1 MPKSYPSDMTDQEW
15 EIIRSLI
22 PAAKRGGR
30 HRSVNIR
37 KVVDAIFYVTRGG
50 IQWAMLPKDF
60 PPMSTVYWYFAQWKR
75 DGTIEKIHDKLRKI
89 VRITE
94 NKKPEPTAGS
104 IDSQSSKTTEEA
116 RSIKGFDAGKKIKG
130 RKRHIIVDTLGLL
143 LTVLVHSAGIQD
155 TNGAKQVVQKLTMKH
170 IKLKKLFADGGYN
183 ERFIDWAK
191 VTHDLEIEVVKRN
204 EQHKFVVLPK
214 R

>member
-37 KVVDAIFYVTRGG
+37 KIVDAIFYVTRGG

-75 DGTIEKIHDKLRKI
+75 DGTIEKMHDKLRQI
-89 VRITE
+89 VRVTE
-94 NKKPEPTAGS
+94 NKRPEPTAGS

-116 RSIKGFDAGKKIKG
+116 RSIRGFDTGKKNKG
-130 RKRHIIVDTLGLL
+130 KETTYYR
-143 LTVLVHSAGIQD
+143 
-155 TNGAKQVVQKLTMKH
+155 
-170 IKLKKLFADGGYN
+170 
-183 ERFIDWAK
+183 
-191 VTHDLEIEVVKRN
+191 
-204 EQHKFVVLPK
+204 
-214 R
+214 

>member
-1 MPKSYPSDMTDQEW
+1 MPKAYPSDMTDQEW

-37 KVVDAIFYVTRGG
+37 KIVDAIFYVTRGG

-75 DGTIEKIHDKLRKI
+75 DGTIEKIHDKLRQI
-89 VRITE
+89 VRVTE
-94 NKKPEPTAGS
+94 NKEPEPTAGS

-116 RSIKGFDAGKKIKG
+116 RRSKGFDAGKKNK
-130 RKRHIIVDTLGLL
+130 RKKTAHHR
-143 LTVLVHSAGIQD
+143 
-155 TNGAKQVVQKLTMKH
+155 
-170 IKLKKLFADGGYN
+170 
-183 ERFIDWAK
+183 
-191 VTHDLEIEVVKRN
+191 
-204 EQHKFVVLPK
+204 
-214 R
+214 

>member
-1 MPKSYPSDMTDQEW
+1 MPKLYPSDMTDQEW
-15 EIIRSLI
+15 EIIRPLI

-60 PPMSTVYWYFAQWKR
+60 PPEGTVYWYFAQWKR

-94 NKKPEPTAGS
+94 EKKAEPTAGV
-104 IDSQSSKTTEEA
+104 IDSQSAKTTEEA
-116 RSIKGFDAGKKIKG
+116 REIKGFDAGKKDKG
-130 RKRHIIVDTLGLL
+130 
-143 LTVLVHSAGIQD
+143 
-155 TNGAKQVVQKLTMKH
+155 QKTTYH
-170 IKLKKLFADGGYN
+170 
-183 ERFIDWAK
+183 R
-191 VTHDLEIEVVKRN
+191 
-204 EQHKFVVLPK
+204 
-214 R
+214 